1 MGVCA
6 ALFLSVLIGTAFD
19 YVGDAYHF
27 LLGQHQHDAYMIA
40 SEGKTYLTKDYA
52 INMFNRRVSFR
63 ECGDN
68 GDKISLVGSVSITTL
83 TDDNAA
89 VYSCYPEKQKADEE
103 KQKEK
108 AIQDSFRQKAVEGCI
123 RRLDAKNSDH
133 DHVVRACTD
142 DPAVGGDQ

>member
-1 MGVCA
+1 VAIGI
-6 ALFLSVLIGTAFD
+6 SVLIGAAFD
-19 YVGDAYHF
+19 FVGNTIHD
-27 LLGQHQHDAYMIA
+27 LLGKHQYGAYIIA

-52 INMFNRRVSFR
+52 INIFNRRVSFR

-83 TDDNAA
+83 ADDNVA
-89 VYSCYPEKQKADEE
+89 VNPCYPDKQKADEE
-103 KQKEK
+103 KLKQK

-123 RRLDAKNSDH
+123 RRLDPKNSDH
-133 DHVVRACTD
+133 EHVVRACTD